1 MTDATRYKT
10 IATIA
15 VAFSLGNLFATA
27 CGGGGEGGGLF
38 KNAAANTAALEADVA
53 ALRQRVN
60 ALEQTE
66 ASLYCF
72 IGAMTD
78 DQAWASLELDHDDAP
93 GFFYEI
99 EWTDTS
105 QVDGEAP
112 WGQGPNSDSAKAYA
126 NCF

>member
-27 CGGGGEGGGLF
+27 CGGEGGGLF

-53 ALRQRVN
+53 ALRQRVK

-78 DQAWASLELDHDDAP
+78 DQRWVSRDLDDDDTP
-93 GFFYEI
+93 GFFSEI
-99 EWTDTS
+99 ELDNIESGSDEWD
-105 QVDGEAP
+105 
-112 WGQGPNSDSAKAYA
+112 QGPNSDASVAYA